1 MSNQRIQKFAVKD
14 VVGRALLSSDDNV
27 SFHIGQPFKH
37 DETKSYNDQIN
48 DEMMTEFYKGETPND
63 IPMMPDEI
71 KYEDYRESLNL
82 PDIVANG
89 ALPIGLDYEGVT
101 LQKIKLTEPAMIS
114 SENPREIAH
123 IAEIMMKEI
132 DMLNE
137 KYAICIADSSGEFK
151 AYRHQVADF
160 AKKEKTLSHLS
171 MLMIEDLKQREMDGP
186 FEKDSLY
193 IINGLK
199 HLLIARIFRKM
210 MLKSLLQ
217 KYHNLLSTFYLS
229 AFIKN

>member
-1 MSNQRIQKFAVKD
+1 
-14 VVGRALLSSDDNV
+14 
-27 SFHIGQPFKH
+27 
-37 DETKSYNDQIN
+37 
-48 DEMMTEFYKGETPND
+48 MTEFYKGETPSD

-71 KYEDYRESLNL
+71 KYEDYRESLSL

-132 DMLNE
+132 DILNE

-151 AYRHQVADF
+151 AYRHQVANF
-160 AKKEKTLSHLS
+160 AEEREDIKAIHQ
-171 MLMIEDLKQREMDGP
+171 LMIEDLKQREMDGP
-186 FEKDSLY
+186 FEKIHFILSM
-193 IINGLK
+193 ILK

-217 KYHNLLSTFYLS
+217 KDQNL
-229 AFIKN
+229 A